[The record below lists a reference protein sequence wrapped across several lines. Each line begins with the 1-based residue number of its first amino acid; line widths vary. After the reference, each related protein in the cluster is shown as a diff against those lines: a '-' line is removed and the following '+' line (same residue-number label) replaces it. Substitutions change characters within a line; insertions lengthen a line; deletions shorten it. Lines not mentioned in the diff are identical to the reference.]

1 MQTEGGRHSLKIEG
15 ARYAISVDSQRRV
28 LEDATVVVGQDGRIS
43 HVGKVAELANV
54 GAARTID
61 ATGGVLSPAF
71 VNGHMHISYAHAV
84 RGLFPDDF
92 VGRAR
97 LREVFRLQS
106 AMTEEE
112 EYWTSLLAVIELVR
126 SGTLTFVDPGSTRFL
141 DACLQVYDDAGCR
154 VVTGT
159 SVIDRDSDLALPR
172 YPTEEALART
182 EDFIR
187 TYDRRLEGR
196 LRAWAMPF
204 SSDTCSDEL
213 LGGARRLADSYGTRM
228 TIHHNSGPP
237 VDGRRPTEHLEDI
250 GALGPDVL
258 LAHVAG
264 LDDVEV
270 DTIARSGASVVICP
284 STTLK
289 EGSGLGRRKLPELL
303 QRGVNV
309 ALGADSANSSN
320 YLDAV
325 RMMNAAALGFKDG
338 RLDTTVVPAEQ
349 AVEMATLIGA
359 RALGLEDEIGSI
371 EVGKWA
377 DLVLFDA
384 RRAEWRALLDPVNNL
399 IYSADGRSVRTVVA
413 GGRVVVD
420 EGHVTFADEARVA
433 DRVQELGEGLL
444 ARTGTRL
451 NRGRWPLV

>member
-1 MQTEGGRHSLKIEG
+1 MQTEGGRHGLKIEG

-43 HVGKVAELANV
+43 HVGKATELTDV

-204 SSDTCSDEL
+204 SSDTCSDDL
-213 LGGARRLADSYGTRM
+213 LGGARRLAGSYGTRM

-264 LDDVEV
+264 IDDVEV

-289 EGSGLGRRKLPELL
+289 EGSGLGRRKLPELM
-303 QRGVNV
+303 QRGVSV

-433 DRVQELGEGLL
+433 DKVQELGEGLL

>member
-1 MQTEGGRHSLKIEG
+1 MRTEGGRHSLKIER

-28 LEDATVVVGQDGRIS
+28 LQDATVVVGQDGRIS
-43 HVGKVAELANV
+43 HVGKAAELAEV
-54 GAARTID
+54 DAARTID
-61 ATGGVLSPAF
+61 ATGGVLTPAF
-71 VNGHMHISYAHAV
+71 INGHMHISYAHAV

-112 EYWTSLLAVIELVR
+112 EYWTSLLAAIELVR

-141 DACLQVYDDAGCR
+141 DAYLQVYDDAGCR

-172 YPTEEALART
+172 YSTEEALART

-204 SSDTCSDEL
+204 SSDTCSDDL
-213 LGGARRLADSYGTRM
+213 LGGARRLADSYGTWM

-237 VDGRRPTEHLEDI
+237 IDGRRPTEHLEDI

-264 LDDVEV
+264 IDDQEV
-270 DTIARSGASVVICP
+270 DVIARSGASVVICP

-289 EGSGLGRRKLPELL
+289 EGSGLGRRKLPELM

-349 AVEMATLIGA
+349 AVEIATLIGA

-420 EGHVTFADEARVA
+420 DGHVTFADEARVA
-433 DRVQELGEGLL
+433 DKVQELGEALL
-444 ARTGTRL
+444 ARTGTRV
-451 NRGRWPLV
+451 NRGRWPVV